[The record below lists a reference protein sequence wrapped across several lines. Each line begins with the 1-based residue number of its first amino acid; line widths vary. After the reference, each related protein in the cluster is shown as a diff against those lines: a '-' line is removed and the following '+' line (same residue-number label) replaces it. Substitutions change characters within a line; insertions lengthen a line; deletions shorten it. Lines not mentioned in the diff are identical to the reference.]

1 MSPTLIPRRRPPL
14 SRLSSKKSDGEE
26 GNQKFTSPPKGLAN
40 MIRKPSI
47 IDRLNDSSSSSFR
60 NFLDKIDSKE
70 LTQDLSQALSA
81 ELIK

>member
-1 MSPTLIPRRRPPL
+1 MSPTLPSRRRPPL
-14 SRLSSKKSDGEE
+14 SRLSSKKSDGEK

-47 IDRLNDSSSSSFR
+47 IDRLNDSSSSSYR

-70 LTQDLSQALSA
+70 LSQEFFHVISA